1 MIINLHC
8 NGKNIYKAKYSD
20 IEVALTV
27 LKNEE
32 ADISLDIDPEP
43 QKGPCGIQVQG
54 ENGYFL
60 PVILDA
66 DGELREYVNLEGE
79 GKEPVE
85 IGGYD
90 YDAMMVT
97 QDYDLIVRM
106 VKEFYETGD
115 VSRELLK

>member
-1 MIINLHC
+1 MYINLFC

-20 IEVALTV
+20 IETALAI
-27 LKNEE
+27 LKKEE
-32 ADISLDIDPEP
+32 ADIFLDIDPEP
-43 QKGPCGIQVQG
+43 KKGPRSFQIQG

-60 PVILDA
+60 PVISEV
-66 DGELREYVNLEGE
+66 GGILREYNNLEGE
-79 GKEPVE
+79 GKDPVE

-115 VSRELLK
+115 VSRDLLK